1 MPSSSPAQVLEQ
13 IPAASATASVPGP
26 AGTGS
31 APLSS
36 APTWTGGFAGIV
48 LAAAGRTAGMDA
60 PARLLAAGDR
70 RQTLLAWAAARIA
83 PGERLS
89 REALQIRLGEDVAAI
104 DRAISSQLDAVLHH
118 AAFQKVESAW
128 RGLRWL
134 VDEAAEADAGSD
146 RPGRIE
152 IRALPVTKREL
163 LRDREHAVEFDRSAL
178 WRKVYEEEFG
188 TAGGTPFGL
197 LLADYAFGP
206 GGDDINLLTGL
217 AEVATAA
224 FCPLLANPSPQ
235 LLGIESC
242 AEINGF
248 LDIPRFQAGPGF
260 VKWRALR
267 QRPESRFVGLPLP
280 GVLGR
285 LPYDGWVRP
294 GATPS
299 GAEESWA
306 ERGFPYRE
314 AADGPGRGRRLWI
327 GAIWPLAGVI
337 IREFAASGWFADIRG
352 GSRGFDGGGVVRNL
366 VVEGFAGFAAGDA
379 MRGPAE
385 VEIMEDVQG
394 PLEAAGL
401 VPLCS
406 GNADGRAVFL
416 SNMSLHKPETFDRPI
431 ATANA
436 RISAMLQYVLCVSRF
451 AHYLKVMAR
460 DKVGGFTEP
469 AELERYLNDW
479 VNRYVTPDD
488 RAAAEVRAKFPL
500 RAAQVEVREEAGT
513 AGAFKMV
520 MWLQPHFQLE
530 QVDATLKLVSTV
542 VRSEAK

>member
-1 MPSSSPAQVLEQ
+1 MPSSSVHDGSSDGRLSEVSVAAMPVDVTSTAQPRFDVGRLLV
-13 IPAASATASVPGP
+13 AASTGQTAVASLLSAT
-26 AGTGS
+26 
-31 APLSS
+31 
-36 APTWTGGFAGIV
+36 
-48 LAAAGRTAGMDA
+48 
-60 PARLLAAGDR
+60 DR
-70 RQTLLAWAAARIA
+70 RQTLLCWAALRVGA
-83 PGERLS
+83 GEKLS
-89 REALQIRLGEDVAAI
+89 RGELQVRLGDDIGAI
-104 DRAISSQLDAVLHH
+104 DAALGRQLDAVLHH
-118 AAFQKVESAW
+118 ASFQKLESAW

-134 VDEAAEADAGSD
+134 VEEAADADGTSD
-146 RPGRIE
+146 RQGRIQ
-152 IRALPVTKREL
+152 IRVLPVTKREL

-197 LLADYAFGP
+197 LLADYAFGN
-206 GGDDINLLTGL
+206 GVDDVNLLTGL

-224 FCPLLANPSPQ
+224 FCPLLANPAPD
-235 LLGIESC
+235 LLGIDSH
-242 AEINGF
+242 ADINAF
-248 LDIPRFQAGPGF
+248 LDVERYQTGPAF

-294 GATPS
+294 GAVAS
-299 GAEESWA
+299 GSEGSWA
-306 ERGFPYRE
+306 DRGFPYRE
-314 AADGPGRGRRLWI
+314 TVDGPGRGARLWI
-327 GAIWPLAGVI
+327 GGIWPLAAVI
-337 IREFAASGWFADIRG
+337 LREFAASGWFADIRG

-366 VVEGFAGFAAGDA
+366 PVDGFDGFAAGDA
-379 MRGPAE
+379 VRGPAE
-385 VEIMEDVQG
+385 VEIMEDVQAQ
-394 PLEAAGL
+394 LENVGL

-406 GNADGRAVFL
+406 GAADGRAVFL

-488 RAAAEVRAKFPL
+488 QASAEVRAKLPL
-500 RAAQVEVREEAGT
+500 RAAHVEVREEAGT
-513 AGAFKMV
+513 AGAFKMI

-530 QVDATLKLVSTV
+530 QLDATLKLVSTV
-542 VRSEAK
+542 VRSETK

>member
-1 MPSSSPAQVLEQ
+1 MAASSVHDLGGLERDGTARRLEETAVRGQVAAPESPSIVAGLDLGRLVVGRASSGPSS
-13 IPAASATASVPGP
+13 
-26 AGTGS
+26 
-31 APLSS
+31 
-36 APTWTGGFAGIV
+36 
-48 LAAAGRTAGMDA
+48 GMA
-60 PARLLAAGDR
+60 LLAASDV
-70 RQTLLAWAAARIA
+70 RQTLVAWAGLRVA
-83 PGERLS
+83 PGERVS
-89 REALQIRLGEDVAAI
+89 RSELQVRLGDDISAI
-104 DRAISSQLDAVLHH
+104 DAALGAQLDAVLHH
-118 AAFQKVESAW
+118 AAFQKLEAAW

-134 VDEAAEADAGSD
+134 VEEAAAADAASD
-146 RPGRIE
+146 RQGRIE
-152 IRALPVTKREL
+152 VRVLPTSKREL

-197 LLADYAFGP
+197 LLADFSFGQGP
-206 GGDDINLLTGL
+206 DDVNLLTGL
-217 AEVATAA
+217 SEVATAA
-224 FCPLLANPSPQ
+224 FCPILASPSPS
-235 LLGIESC
+235 LLGIDSH
-242 AEINGF
+242 ADINGF
-248 LDIPRFQAGPGF
+248 LDIERYQTGPSF

-267 QRPESRFVGLPLP
+267 QRPESRFVGLPIP

-294 GATPS
+294 GAVAS

-306 ERGFPYRE
+306 ERGFPYHE
-314 AADGPGRGRRLWI
+314 TVDGPGRGARLWI
-327 GAIWPLAGVI
+327 SGIWPLAAVI
-337 IREFAASGWFADIRG
+337 MREFGTSGWFADIRG

-366 VVEGFAGFAAGDA
+366 PVDGFDGFVAGDA
-379 MRGPAE
+379 VRGPAE
-385 VEIMEDVQG
+385 VEIMEDVQSQ
-394 PLEAAGL
+394 LEAAGL

-406 GNADGRAVFL
+406 GGADGRAVFL

-460 DKVGGFTEP
+460 DKVGGFAEP

-488 RAAAEVRAKFPL
+488 QASAEVRAKLPL
-500 RAAQVEVREEAGT
+500 RAAHVEVREESGT

-530 QVDATLKLVSTV
+530 QLDATLKLVSTV
-542 VRSEAK
+542 VRSETK

>member
-1 MPSSSPAQVLEQ
+1 MPSSSVHDGSRDGGVREVSVAVVPGGAVAPVGPRFEVGGLLV
-13 IPAASATASVPGP
+13 AASSGQ
-26 AGTGS
+26 
-31 APLSS
+31 
-36 APTWTGGFAGIV
+36 
-48 LAAAGRTAGMDA
+48 AAAAS
-60 PARLLAAGDR
+60 LLSAADL
-70 RQTLLAWAAARIA
+70 RQTLLTWAALRVG

-89 REALQIRLGEDVAAI
+89 RGDLQVRLGEDIGAI
-104 DRAISSQLDAVLHH
+104 DAALGRQLDAVLHH
-118 AAFQKVESAW
+118 ASFQKLESAW

-134 VDEAAEADAGSD
+134 VDEAADADGSSD
-146 RPGRIE
+146 RQGRIQV
-152 IRALPVTKREL
+152 RVMPATKREL
-163 LRDREHAVEFDRSAL
+163 LRDREHAVEFDRSVL

-197 LLADYAFGP
+197 LLADFSFGN
-206 GGDDINLLTGL
+206 GVDDVNLLTGL

-224 FCPLLANPSPQ
+224 FCPLLANPSPG
-235 LLGIESC
+235 LLGIDSH
-242 AEINGF
+242 ADINAF
-248 LDIPRFQAGPGF
+248 LDIERYQAGPAF

-294 GATPS
+294 GAAAS
-299 GAEESWA
+299 GSEESWA
-306 ERGFPYRE
+306 ERGFPYHE
-314 AADGPGRGRRLWI
+314 TADGPGRGSRLWI
-327 GAIWPLAGVI
+327 GGIWPLASVI
-337 IREFAASGWFADIRG
+337 LREFSVSGWFADIRG
-352 GSRGFDGGGVVRNL
+352 GSRGFDGGGVVRHL
-366 VVEGFAGFAAGDA
+366 PVDGFDGFAAGDA
-379 MRGPAE
+379 VRGPAE
-385 VEIMEDVQG
+385 VEIMEDVQSQ
-394 PLEAAGL
+394 LESVGL

-406 GNADGRAVFL
+406 GAADGRAVFL
-416 SNMSLHKPETFDRPI
+416 SNMSLHKPETFDRPV

-460 DKVGGFTEP
+460 DKVGGFAEP

-488 RAAAEVRAKFPL
+488 QASAEVRAKLPL
-500 RAAQVEVREEAGT
+500 RAAHVEVREEAGA

-530 QVDATLKLVSTV
+530 QLESTLKLVSTV
-542 VRSEAK
+542 VRSETK